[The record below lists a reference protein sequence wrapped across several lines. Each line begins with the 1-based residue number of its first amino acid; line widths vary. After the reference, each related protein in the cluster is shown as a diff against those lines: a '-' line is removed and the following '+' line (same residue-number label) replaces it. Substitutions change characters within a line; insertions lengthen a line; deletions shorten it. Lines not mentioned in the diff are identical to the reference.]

1 MNERLAE
8 LAIGLRS
15 LWKARVHVM
24 RCRKTGVFA
33 LNVGDVPSE
42 ENIESSR
49 CIDGCE
55 LASASCFSSHDFKLL
70 ETIVETQPQEG
81 EPLAL
86 LPRTGKGP
94 QVSYLMPAFF
104 EVCCDQSVTFR

>member
-81 EPLAL
+81 DRTFGVVATHWQGP
-86 LPRTGKGP
+86 TGK
-94 QVSYLMPAFF
+94 LFDA
-104 EVCCDQSVTFR
+104 CLFRGVL